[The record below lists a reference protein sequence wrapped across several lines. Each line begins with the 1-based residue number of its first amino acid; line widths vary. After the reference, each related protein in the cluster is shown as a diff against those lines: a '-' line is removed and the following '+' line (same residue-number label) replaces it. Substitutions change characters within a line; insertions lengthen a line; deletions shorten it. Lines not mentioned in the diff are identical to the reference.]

1 MNKKDINIVL
11 ALLLIGLGFYFFKL
25 PKPAEVKPILTFD
38 PLNATYIIDGNPV
51 TLANGRAEVSA
62 APGSASTVQTMI
74 FGQSMRG
81 DLNND
86 GAADAALLLVQNSGG
101 SGTFYYIAAALN
113 EGDVAKGTNAILLGD
128 RIAPQTLELRNGQVI
143 VNYAVRKPGEPMTT
157 QPSQGVS
164 KYFNVEN
171 GALVEGKPIAGVGE
185 RCGGNMQNAP
195 VCITGARC
203 VPSEG
208 SHLPFGDVGGV
219 CAAN

>member
-25 PKPAEVKPILTFD
+25 PKPAEVKPDVVFD
-38 PLNATYIIDGNPV
+38 PTNATYIIDGNPV
-51 TLANGRAEVSA
+51 TLVNGSAEVSA
-62 APGSASTVQTMI
+62 APGSASTVKTMI
-74 FGQSMRG
+74 FGRPMIG
-81 DLNND
+81 DLNKD
-86 GAADAALLLVQNSGG
+86 GVQDAALLLVQDPGG

-113 EGDVAKGTNAILLGD
+113 EGNVAKGTNAILLGD

-143 VNYAVRKPGEPMTT
+143 VNYAIRKPGEPMST

-171 GALVEGKPIAGVGE
+171 GVLVEGKPIAGIGE
-185 RCGGNMQNAP
+185 RCGGNMLNAP

-203 VPSEG
+203 APSAG

-219 CAAN
+219 CVAN